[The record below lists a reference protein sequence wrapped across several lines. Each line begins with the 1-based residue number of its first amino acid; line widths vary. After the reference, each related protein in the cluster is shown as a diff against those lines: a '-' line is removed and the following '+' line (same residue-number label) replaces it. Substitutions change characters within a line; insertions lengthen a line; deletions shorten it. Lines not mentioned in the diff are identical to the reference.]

1 MKATLIVLGIFS
13 LSMAL
18 FASFAIAKD
27 QDAPLTGTW
36 DCQSKGGPDGDMPF
50 TLYLQQERENV
61 NGSVSSPL
69 GDAPIS
75 AGTFKQGTL
84 EIEIDTP
91 EGNYVLTAK
100 LDGRAL
106 SGSWTYSNGKG
117 TWDGKKQWPAVK

>member
-1 MKATLIVLGIFS
+1 MKRTLILFAIIG
-13 LSMAL
+13 LSMSL
-18 FASFAIAKD
+18 FARRAIAKD
-27 QDAPLTGTW
+27 QEAPLTGTW

-50 TLYLQQERENV
+50 TLYLQQEGENV

-69 GDAPIS
+69 GDAPLS

-100 LDGRAL
+100 LDDRTL
-106 SGSWTYSNGKG
+106 SGTWAYNNDKG
-117 TWDGKKQWPAVK
+117 TWDGKKQWPAAK

>member
-1 MKATLIVLGIFS
+1 MTRSLILLALVGMSLFLIGGRAMAT
-13 LSMAL
+13 
-18 FASFAIAKD
+18 D

-36 DCQSKGGPDGDMPF
+36 DCQSKGSSNGDLAF
-50 TLYLQQERENV
+50 TLYLQQDGENV
-61 NGSVSSPL
+61 DGSVSSPI

-75 AGTFKQGTL
+75 AGTYKRGVL
-84 EIEIDTP
+84 EIEVDTP